1 MCSENSEGVLI
12 VKKMLPFK
20 LKEKKPEVKNNCQ
33 SLLKGKGKAFGCV
46 CCTEFF
52 ICHLVTRLP

>member
-12 VKKMLPFK
+12 VEKMLPFK
-20 LKEKKPEVKNNCQ
+20 LKEKKPEVKNNSQ
-33 SLLKGKGKAFGCV
+33 SLLKGKAFGCV
-46 CCTEFF
+46 CCTESF